1 MIIYGLYKLLSKD
14 NTSYL
19 IACVIN
25 VENPHPLTTIF
36 SDGIGKWGEEHKQN
50 KQYILVKKG

>member
-1 MIIYGLYKLLSKD
+1 LYKLLSKD

-36 SDGIGKWGEEHKQN
+36 SDGIGKWDEEHKQN